1 MFQIRMLESREL
13 CLEEVKSKEED
24 RPATGGEARAVLD
37 ADALLGNVEDGN
49 AEIVVKK
56 DVLVEEFTRS
66 ETTHEEKVIFLW
78 LFLSLPFCF
87 MMFSSLLQTVRH
99 HCLLTSEVKCLVCHA
114 WPFIAIPTPYAV
126 ALEGFLL
133 PFVCVSVCFSS

>member
-78 LFLSLPFCF
+78 LF
-87 MMFSSLLQTVRH
+87 
-99 HCLLTSEVKCLVCHA
+99 
-114 WPFIAIPTPYAV
+114 
-126 ALEGFLL
+126 
-133 PFVCVSVCFSS
+133 